1 MSFFKVPG
9 AKKAWTPDP
18 AKNPVNLTVPVVY
31 AGTAIYAHS
40 KGQMTQ
46 AQLDSEI
53 HVAITNFVTEYCYA
67 QGIELDEDNHGE
79 VFKAIEDDLQAIK
92 TNLTTQ
98 AFEKYG
104 EQNAA

>member
-18 AKNPVNLTVPVVY
+18 AKNPVSLTVPVVY

-46 AQLDSEI
+46 SQLDSEI
-53 HVAITNFVTEYCYA
+53 HAAITNFVTEYCYA
-67 QGIELDEDNHGE
+67 QGIELDEDNHDQ
-79 VFKAIEDDLQAIK
+79 VFKAIEADLQAIK